1 MQILILVLYVA
12 GAVWS
17 YRFFDSYIVVE
28 QDKENKTILSIMAI
42 AWPIVYIVFSI
53 IGIVKLWRNVNGKMP
68 WMQSRK
74 KRR

>member
-1 MQILILVLYVA
+1 MQILFLVLYVA

-42 AWPIVYIVFSI
+42 VWPIVYIVFSI
-53 IGIVKLWRNVNGKMP
+53 MGIVKLWRNVNGEMP

>member
-1 MQILILVLYVA
+1 MQILFLVLYVA

>member
-1 MQILILVLYVA
+1 MQILFLVLYVA

-42 AWPIVYIVFSI
+42 VWPIVYIVFSI
-53 IGIVKLWRNVNGKMP
+53 MGIVKLWRNVNGKMP